1 MINVPRLALFGLFA
15 ISVVA
20 GCAWVAHTITRQSE
34 TIGDQRQRLAAADAQ
49 FAELEH
55 AAVEAEKAR
64 RVEVTALNNALAQ
77 YRAEADRA
85 QLHASELRQE
95 LAAERGRNDAFDTCM
110 GMPVPDAVLDRLRF

>member
-1 MINVPRLALFGLFA
+1 LFGLFA

-20 GCAWVAHTITRQSE
+20 GCAWSAHTITRQAE

-49 FAELEH
+49 RAELEH

-77 YRAEADRA
+77 YRAEASQA
-85 QLHASELRQE
+85 QLHASELR
-95 LAAERGRNDAFDTCM
+95 
-110 GMPVPDAVLDRLRF
+110 